1 MTDKTDV
8 MADVREFTGYTS
20 ELVLSQDG
28 LKTAYKRAKRHVE
41 VKKSLPPDFIYFSP
55 EKPEVE
61 NALFWWTC
69 IFVKVVLGDLDGEA
83 VQAGAVDENTLLA
96 KDDNAVT
103 VWHREATDAL
113 DAMLPEQTMSV
124 SRPSRSE
131 RSYNPGNFT
140 TGDDAGSGSTVDAD
154 DFSL

>member
-28 LKTAYKRAKRHVE
+28 LKTAYTRAKRHIE

-69 IFVKVVLGDLDGEA
+69 IFVKVVLGDLDAEA
-83 VQAGAVDENTLLA
+83 IQAGAVDQNALLA
-96 KDDNAVT
+96 KDNNAVT
-103 VWHREATDAL
+103 VWHREAESAL
-113 DAMLPEQTMSV
+113 GAMLPEETVKS
-124 SRPSRSE
+124 SAPSRSE
-131 RSYNPGNFT
+131 RSYEPGNFT
-140 TGDDAGSGSTVDAD
+140 TGDSAGSGSTVDAD
-154 DFSL
+154 DFSI